1 MIDKNSLEFVYKQN
15 LDDNII
21 QYLSEIK
28 KIDLR
33 QAIDI
38 YYHSRLAEQI
48 SQGMYGIENMD
59 YKYLVQD
66 MVENEPEIFKTLDQ
80 VV

>member
-1 MIDKNSLEFVYKQN
+1 MIDKNGLEFVYKQN
-15 LDDNII
+15 LEDDII
-21 QYLSEIK
+21 QYLSEVK
-28 KIDLR
+28 KMDLR

-66 MVENEPEIFKTLDQ
+66 MIENEPEIFS
-80 VV
+80 

>member
-1 MIDKNSLEFVYKQN
+1 MIDKNGLEFVYKQN
-15 LDDNII
+15 LEDDII
-21 QYLSEIK
+21 QYLSEVK
-28 KIDLR
+28 KMDLR

-59 YKYLVQD
+59 YKYLVQE
-66 MVENEPEIFKTLDQ
+66 MIENEPEIFS
-80 VV
+80 

>member
-1 MIDKNSLEFVYKQN
+1 MIDKNSLEFVYKQD
-15 LDDNII
+15 LDDSII
-21 QYLSEIK
+21 QYLSEVK

-66 MVENEPEIFKTLDQ
+66 MIENEPEIFHN
-80 VV
+80 